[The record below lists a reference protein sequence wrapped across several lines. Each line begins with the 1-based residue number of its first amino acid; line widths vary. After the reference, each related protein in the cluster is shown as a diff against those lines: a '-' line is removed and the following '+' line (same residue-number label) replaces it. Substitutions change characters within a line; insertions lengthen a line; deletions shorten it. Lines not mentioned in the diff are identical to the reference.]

1 MPVSAGGA
9 GGAGDRMDVYGMIY
23 AAVKR
28 IPVGKVATY
37 GDIAALAGFP
47 GRARQ
52 VGYALHALESRDD
65 THDIPWHRVINAQ
78 GEISRRSDPRFERLQ
93 RILLEGEG
101 VEFDPRGRV
110 SFKDFGWRGRLGLR

>member
-1 MPVSAGGA
+1 MHPSGSRTV
-9 GGAGDRMDVYGMIY
+9 AGDRMDVYGLIY

-28 IPVGKVATY
+28 IPVGKVTTY

-65 THDIPWHRVINAQ
+65 TQDIPWHRVINAQ
-78 GEISRRSDPRFERLQ
+78 GEISKRSDPRFERLQ
-93 RILLEGEG
+93 RILLEEEG
-101 VEFDPRGRV
+101 VEFDSRGRV
-110 SFKDFGWRGRLGLR
+110 SFKEFGWRGRMGMR